1 MKNYIY
7 KISVIFTVLL
17 IIVGCSSKKEEM
29 TKEEKLRIEEQK
41 LNCIKNFYKGKILFG
56 TIANSKEF
64 QPSLVNVEIG
74 DKLCIAEIN
83 PARINYE
90 TNKIYFT
97 FNQLSCDGKS
107 IIPAKGFILDS
118 QCQEGIKANLRI
130 SEKLITDLENQLKIF
145 QSEELK
151 QELLKAKMGY
161 LESEPN
167 QEVFI
172 QITEPYYFMHKYQI
186 HRFGY

>member
-7 KISVIFTVLL
+7 KISVIFSVLL

-29 TKEEKLRIEEQK
+29 TNEEKLRIEEQK
-41 LNCIKNFYKGKILFG
+41 LNCNKNLYKGKILFG
-56 TIANSKEF
+56 TITNSMESY
-64 QPSLVNVEIG
+64 PSLVSIEIG
-74 DKLCIAEIN
+74 NKLCTAEIN
-83 PARINYE
+83 SSRINYQ

-97 FNQLSCDGKS
+97 FNQLNCDGKN

-145 QSEELK
+145 QSEQLK
-151 QELLKAKMGY
+151 RELLKAKIGY